1 MTRAFEIASI
11 LAAPI
16 AAFVLSALATRWLVS
31 QASALSGL
39 IDRPNW
45 RSLHGTAVP
54 RSGGLAVI
62 LGFGSVWGL
71 SIPLGLGLPELAWVA
86 VAALPVAGV
95 SLVDDLGHVSVRLR
109 LGVHLGAALILIA
122 GGLAWPALD
131 LPGTDWPLPAPLA
144 WALTLLYVAWMA
156 NLYNFMDG
164 MDGFAGGM
172 ALFGF
177 AALAVLGWQGGDL
190 GFALAAA
197 SVAAAAG
204 GFLTGNFPPARIFLG
219 DVGSSTLGLIAA
231 GFSLWGARRGL
242 FPLWVAWLAFSP
254 FVVDATW
261 TLLARFV
268 RGERIWEAHRGHHY
282 QRLVLAGW
290 GHRKT
295 VLRAYLVMGAAAAC
309 AVAAPDLAPQDQWTL
324 LAGWAAI
331 YGLIHWRV
339 GLAERVAAT
348 DKP

>member
-1 MTRAFEIASI
+1 MPRTLEIALI
-11 LAAPI
+11 LAASSG
-16 AAFVLSALATRWLVS
+16 AFALSAASTRWLVS
-31 QASALSGL
+31 RADAMSGL
-39 IDRPNW
+39 LDRPNA
-45 RSLHGTAVP
+45 RSLHRAPVP

-62 LGFGSVWGL
+62 LAFGSVWGL
-71 SIPLGLGLPELAWVA
+71 LALLGFGVPELAWVA
-86 VAALPVAGV
+86 GAALPVAAV
-95 SLVDDLGHVSVRLR
+95 SLLDDFGHIPSRLR
-109 LGVHLGAALILIA
+109 LGVHVGAALILIA
-122 GGLAWPALD
+122 GGLGWAALD
-131 LPGTDWPLPAPLA
+131 LPGTDWPLPSPLA
-144 WALTLLYVAWMA
+144 WALTLLYVAWLA

-177 AALAVLGWQGGDL
+177 GALAVLGWQGDDL
-190 GFALAAA
+190 PFTLAAA

-219 DVGSSTLGLIAA
+219 DLGSSTLGLIAA
-231 GFSLWGARRGL
+231 GLSLWGTGRGL
-242 FPLWVAWLAFSP
+242 FPLWAAWLAFSP
-254 FVVDATW
+254 FIVDATW
-261 TLLARFV
+261 TLLARLA
-268 RGERIWEAHRGHHY
+268 RRERIWEAHRSHHY

-295 VLRAYLVMGAAAAC
+295 VLRSYLVMAGAAVC
-309 AVAAPDLAPQDQWTL
+309 AVAAPDLPPQEQWTL

-348 DKP
+348 DRQ